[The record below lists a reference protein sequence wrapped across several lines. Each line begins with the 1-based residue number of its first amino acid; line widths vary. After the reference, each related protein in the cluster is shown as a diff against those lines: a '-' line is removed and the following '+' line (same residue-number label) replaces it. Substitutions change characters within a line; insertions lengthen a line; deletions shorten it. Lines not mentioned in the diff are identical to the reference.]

1 MTGQVQVGGSWG
13 GRAGDWIREHQ
24 YIDGLETHEP
34 GRDHYAVSVERAEGP
49 GAQPPLA
56 DR

>member
-34 GRDHYAVSVERAEGP
+34 GRDHYAVSVDREQRAQEHS
-49 GAQPPLA
+49 L
-56 DR
+56 R